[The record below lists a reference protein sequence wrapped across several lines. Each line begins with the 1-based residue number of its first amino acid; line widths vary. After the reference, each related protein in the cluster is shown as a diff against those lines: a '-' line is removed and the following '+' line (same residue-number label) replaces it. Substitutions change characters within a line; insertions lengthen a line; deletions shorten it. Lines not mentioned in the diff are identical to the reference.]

1 MILASVLP
9 SLHTVQNILLL
20 HTVLHLKYLQF
31 HNVSNC
37 PASGMYGMR
46 YLRTVGPGMGARAG
60 YLVHKVQVSVPTA
73 AGTEVV
79 VEFQSN

>member
-1 MILASVLP
+1 
-9 SLHTVQNILLL
+9 
-20 HTVLHLKYLQF
+20 
-31 HNVSNC
+31 
-37 PASGMYGMR
+37 MR

-60 YLVHKVQVSVPTA
+60 YLVQKVQVSVPTA